1 MEVVVVC
8 GGVVRSLIRQ
18 SNVIVVLLLNFFAS
32 LTSLVADYTAASEMQ
47 PLHQPALST
56 AVQRL
61 AEGRPDR
68 IEYPPDELP
77 SILNPNQVIAC

>member
-1 MEVVVVC
+1 M
-8 GGVVRSLIRQ
+8 
-18 SNVIVVLLLNFFAS
+18 IVVLLLFFFVIAS

>member
-1 MEVVVVC
+1 MEVDTTEQC
-8 GGVVRSLIRQ
+8 DSYAPTKFF
-18 SNVIVVLLLNFFAS
+18 VIAS